1 MLRPNASVQGK
12 KAQTPESF
20 GETRS
25 KHRGL
30 AWLES
35 KSQVG
40 RLMKGNGMNRYAK
53 TIVIALC
60 AVLLTVSRCIASEE
74 DWTVVTLSRNGAWG
88 VASASSQPVAMAAA
102 ITSCR
107 VMASATSECGAQ
119 FRAARGEWVIANLC
133 GSHKVI
139 AVGRSLDDAER
150 EALNFEISLQLV
162 YAPDLPPCK
171 RVVTVDPNG
180 AVVRPGQE
188 YSAALQD

>member
-1 MLRPNASVQGK
+1 
-12 KAQTPESF
+12 
-20 GETRS
+20 
-25 KHRGL
+25 
-30 AWLES
+30 
-35 KSQVG
+35 
-40 RLMKGNGMNRYAK
+40 MNRYAK

-60 AVLLTVSRCIASEE
+60 AVLLIVSRCIASEE

-119 FRAARGEWVIANLC
+119 FRAARGEWDLC

-171 RVVTVDPNG
+171 RVVTVDPNC